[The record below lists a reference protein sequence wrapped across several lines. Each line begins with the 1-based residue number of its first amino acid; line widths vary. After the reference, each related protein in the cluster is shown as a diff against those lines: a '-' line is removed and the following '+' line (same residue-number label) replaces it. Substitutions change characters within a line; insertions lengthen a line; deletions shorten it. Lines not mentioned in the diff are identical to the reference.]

1 MPRPFSWSGDLLDQP
16 NSFAPP
22 IAHAGHRHLR
32 NFTRTFTRI
41 ARPRRREQ
49 LALAQGF
56 ARDREIGEKLRI
68 EAMTNMGT
76 GGAYRKADFL
86 QRVFFFRG
94 RRLEARGAR
103 NDDSLAAL
111 DLGFDGGPFARDRSF
126 DFAGLPPVA
135 VGLDRGD
142 PREWRGTTFLSVLL
156 AFDHERGT
164 HRGERDAAMPA
175 AVPHRGELVLQKVP
189 GKLGDE
195 QEIPAR
201 AVKGAADQG
210 YVALARGDALEGE
223 PHRVDARR
231 FLAHEGARGADDAVD
246 DRDVA
251 GEQIRQLR

>member
-22 IAHAGHRHLR
+22 IAHAGHCHLR

-56 ARDREIGEKLRI
+56 ARDREIGEKLRV

-76 GGAYRKADFL
+76 GGAHRKADFL

-94 RRLEARGAR
+94 RRLEARAPR
-103 NDDSLAAL
+103 K
-111 DLGFDGGPFARDRSF
+111 
-126 DFAGLPPVA
+126 
-135 VGLDRGD
+135 GD
-142 PREWRGTTFLSVLL
+142 P
-156 AFDHERGT
+156 DP
-164 HRGERDAAMPA
+164 AMPA
-175 AVPHRGELVLQKVP
+175 AIPHRGELVLQKVP

-201 AVKGAADQG
+201 AVKGATDQG
-210 YVALARGDALEGE
+210 YVALSRGDALEGE
-223 PHRVDARR
+223 PHSANPRR
-231 FLAHEGARGADDAVD
+231 LLANEGARGADDAVD

-251 GEQIRQLR
+251 GEQIRQLRKKKGRTQVTQ